1 MDMGGPRIVRAAFDV
16 PVDPRDRD
24 RERIRGLFRTTP
36 VRTLSA
42 SRPEQ
47 VPGVVAQAEAA
58 ARSGSWVLGGLRY
71 EAGGAWDRAQVTRH
85 SNLPL
90 AHFEVYPGDPE
101 PWPADD
107 GTLPEL
113 DWLADDGFGPD
124 RNLTAIEAIQ
134 NVRDHIAAGDCYQ
147 VNLTTRVR
155 TSGGPDLF
163 ALFRGLVAAQPGG
176 YALFLRGAGVASVS
190 PELFFQWSPGPE
202 ARVRTQPM
210 KGTAARG
217 ADALTDATA
226 AAGLVASQKERAEN
240 LMIVDLLRNDLSR
253 VCRPGTVGV
262 DALFELLALPTVW
275 QLTSTI
281 SGKPRPGAGLT
292 EVMGALFPCGSV
304 TGAPK
309 IRAMAIIADLEPEPR
324 GWYCGALGVI
334 RPDGEAIFNVPIRTV
349 QVDRDSLVCG
359 VGSGIVADSDP
370 LAEQREWHAK
380 ARFLGGTALAALET
394 MLLIEGRIVRIDRHR
409 QRLARTAAALG
420 LSVDGGTV
428 DSRLAEAER
437 GHPSGRFRLRLVAGP
452 DQLSVHV
459 SEAPVTDLPVPLQL
473 ARTPLETRGRLSRVI
488 ANKTTHRAHYHAL
501 RDQAD
506 PGIFDVICHTPEGE
520 ITECTTGNVALLI
533 DGEWLTPA
541 ATVGL
546 LPGVLREEL
555 LETGVLREARLD
567 LADLARAE
575 EVAFLNSL
583 RGWCPA
589 VVVDL

>member
-1 MDMGGPRIVRAAFDV
+1 MEMGGVRIVRAAFDV
-16 PVDPRDRD
+16 PADPRDRD
-24 RERIRGLFRTTP
+24 RERIRGLFHTPP

-42 SRPEQ
+42 SRPDQ

-71 EAGGAWDRAQVTRH
+71 EAGSAWDRAQVTRH
-85 SNLPL
+85 SELPL
-90 AHFEVYPGDPE
+90 AHFEVYPGTPD

-107 GTLPEL
+107 VSLPKL
-113 DWLADDGFGPD
+113 DWLEEDRFGPD
-124 RNLTAIEAIQ
+124 QNLTAIEAIQ

-155 TSGGPDLF
+155 TPSGPDLF
-163 ALFRGLVAAQPGG
+163 SLFRGLVAAQPGG
-176 YALFLRGAGVASVS
+176 YALYLRGGGVASVS

-202 ARVRTQPM
+202 DRVLAQPM

-217 ADALTDATA
+217 TDDATDTAA
-226 AAGLVASQKERAEN
+226 AAGLVASAKERAEN

-281 SGKPRPGAGLT
+281 SGRPLPGIGLP

-309 IRAMAIIADLEPEPR
+309 IRAMATIVDLEPEPR
-324 GWYCGALGVI
+324 GWYCGALGLL
-334 RPDGEAIFNVPIRTV
+334 RPGGEATFNVPIRTV
-349 QVDRDSLVCG
+349 EIDRDSLACG

-370 LAEQREWHAK
+370 VAEQREWRAK
-380 ARFLGGTALAALET
+380 ARFLGGTPLAALET
-394 MLLIEGRIVRIDRHR
+394 MLLVDGRILRIDRHH

-420 LSVDGGTV
+420 LSVDRDTV
-428 DSRLAEAER
+428 AARLAEAER
-437 GHPSGRFRLRLVAGP
+437 DHPSGRFRVRLVAGP
-452 DQLSVHV
+452 DQLSVQV
-459 SEAPVTDLPVPLQL
+459 TEAPVTDLPVRLQL
-473 ARTPLETRGRLSRVI
+473 ARTPLDTRGRLSRVI
-488 ANKTTHRAHYHAL
+488 VNKTTHRAHYQAL
-501 RDQAD
+501 RDLAD
-506 PGIFDVICHTPEGE
+506 PGIFDVICHTPRGE
-520 ITECTTGNVALLI
+520 ITECTTGNIALLI
-533 DGEWLTPA
+533 DGQWLTPE

-567 LADLARAE
+567 LADLARAQ
-575 EVAFLNSL
+575 EVAFLNGL